1 MTAPAPARERDATE
15 SAPALSPTVRQTARR
30 AVPWIVLAAIAV
42 VIALFGILL
51 TGGRAG
57 EGTPVDSANA
67 APAGAE
73 AVAQVLKAHG
83 VTVSPVTTL
92 ADATAAAADDATVLV
107 YDPQGNLS
115 STGYRSLAA
124 DGRTIVLVE
133 PGFAA
138 LRAVASDV
146 TAAGAP
152 RGAVSAGCDVSAA
165 ERAERIDPRSTPNT
179 EEHIHPGTF
188 RVAGDGVSC
197 FTDADGRTSLVRTT
211 FDDSTLYL
219 LGSAAVLTNDG
230 VEREGNAALALN
242 LLGGHPTLVWYL
254 PSVDDRPVTGPPD
267 IAALTPGWVTPVM
280 LLLVV
285 VFIAAAIWRGRRFG
299 PLVVENLPVV
309 VRAGETRE
317 GRARLYQRSSARLRA
332 ADALRVG
339 TVGRLSAIVG
349 LPAAATTV
357 EVADAVAALLRADR
371 MRVRDI
377 LVDRI
382 PATDHDLL
390 RLSDDLAELERAA
403 ADAVSPTAP
412 PPTSPPDSG
421 PTGRMSE

>member
-1 MTAPAPARERDATE
+1 VTASAPVRDRDVTAPAPAV
-15 SAPALSPTVRQTARR
+15 SPTVRQTARR

-51 TGGRAG
+51 SGGRSG
-57 EGTPVDSANA
+57 EGTPVDPANA
-67 APAGAE
+67 APAGAG
-73 AVAQVLKAHG
+73 AVAQVLKDQR
-83 VTVSPVTTL
+83 VTIHPVTTL
-92 ADATAAAADDATVLV
+92 ADATRAAADEATVLV

-115 STGYRSLAA
+115 SSGYRSLAG
-124 DGRTIVLVE
+124 DGRTLVLVE

-138 LRAVASDV
+138 LRTVAPDV

-152 RGAVSAGCDVSAA
+152 RGAVTAGCGVRAA

-188 RVAGDGVSC
+188 RVAGDGVAC

-242 LLGGHPTLVWYL
+242 LLGAHRTLVWYL
-254 PSVDDRPVTGPPD
+254 PSIDDRPVTGPPD

-339 TVGRLSAIVG
+339 TVGRLSVVVG
-349 LPAAATTV
+349 LPATATTL

-371 MRVRDI
+371 MRVRDV
-377 LVDRI
+377 LVDRV
-382 PATDHDLL
+382 PVTDRDLL

-403 ADAVSPTAP
+403 ADAVSPTAA
-412 PPTSPPDSG
+412 PPTSPPDPG
-421 PTGRMSE
+421 QNGRMSE